1 MPEEVKVNPEYDTT
15 VSLDV
20 LKKLNADLLKRPE
33 GFNQYRRLN
42 RVFKRRENLFE
53 DEESVA
59 DWGAGVALEYASIL
73 REGIPIRITGQDIE
87 RGNFANRQMV
97 LYDID
102 TYVYYSP

>member
-53 DEESVA
+53 DEESLA
-59 DWGAGVALEYASIL
+59 DWGAGEALAYASIL
-73 REGIPIRITGQDIE
+73 RDGIPIRITGQDTE
-87 RGNFANRQMV
+87 RETIRSEE
-97 LYDID
+97 I
-102 TYVYYSP
+102 TSE